1 MRHGLARS
9 APLHRRL
16 LQGWQRLRTAAPP
29 PLPETTRE
37 QQYVFLRI
45 AGLWCLAV
53 AQPIFDLVGRSPE
66 FFIAHDTRPGQFLV
80 LVALISLGGPGAC
93 LLIVRAVGVAGPPW
107 RRRTEAALYAG
118 LAGLIV
124 LIILNQWSSVPARP
138 SVALAALVGAAAAA
152 AIRRL
157 APVRT
162 FATFLASAV
171 LVAPTVFLLKPGVK
185 RILAPPKEVQ
195 PIEGVKLAA
204 TPPVVVVVFDQFQLG
219 ALLDRQANID
229 RVAFPNFAA
238 LADNAIWFRNATAV
252 AEYTTYAL
260 PALLTGMRPSQGL
273 PPTAA
278 EHPASLFTLLGG
290 HYRLHVQE
298 PLTQL
303 CPETLCPPEAAGFVA
318 SLAAIL
324 QDLTIAY
331 LTVALPEELASPL
344 PPVNQSWKDFA
355 ASGPDDLV
363 GGRWAQKRSGDRR
376 KTFDEFISA
385 IDQAARPTLHFAHVL
400 LPHEPFIYL
409 PTGQQFT
416 FHRRPIGLRNDM
428 WNADRWA
435 AALNHHRYLLQVGFV
450 DEVLGRLVARLR
462 EVGIYDDALIV
473 VTADHGCSLRPG
485 HSFRAPSRSTFADVA
500 AVPLFL
506 KMPAQV
512 QGSVVD
518 ANVEVIDIVPT
529 LAAALGIDLPW
540 PADGSNVLEPGH
552 EPRPS
557 KVMFHANAG
566 HRMEVPGDQLTA
578 LRESASSKFEW
589 LDERDL
595 MATPTPE
602 RRYDDLVGQAVD
614 PMRAESAADLEVTV
628 DPPPMLQ
635 DLDPSDDFL
644 PAHITGAVAAPG
656 RAQPTPALA
665 IALNGRVAAVTR
677 PYPFR
682 VGGRNGMWEAIIPSR
697 GLVAGVTSLEV
708 LEVREHAGGSGFT
721 LAAAAGQDT
730 DRPLNLIRQPEL
742 ELLHGWATGFHGEE
756 WLGAAPL
763 RWTDGNARLNVPF
776 DPRKPP
782 AVLEVDVALTGNKR
796 KRLSIT
802 VDDCTIFD
810 QDIKEPWSAELS
822 LGDCRLSS
830 PSLSVTL
837 RSDTHVPN
845 THDTR
850 ELGVGLSRISL
861 LGPAMKTP

>member
-16 LQGWQRLRTAAPP
+16 LQGWKRLQTAAPP

-37 QQYVFLRI
+37 EQYVFLRI

-66 FFIAHDTRPGQFLV
+66 FFIAHDTQPGQLLV
-80 LVALISLGGPGAC
+80 LVALICLGGPGAC

-107 RRRTEAALYAG
+107 RRRAEAALYAG

-162 FATFLASAV
+162 FATLLASAV
-171 LVAPTVFLLKPGVK
+171 LIAPAVFLLKPDVK
-185 RILAPPKEVQ
+185 RMLTPQREVM
-195 PIEGVKLAA
+195 PIEGVELAA
-204 TPPVVVVVFDQFQLG
+204 TPPIVLVVFDQFQLG

-229 RVAFPNFAA
+229 RAAFPNFAA
-238 LADNAIWFRNATAV
+238 LADDAIWFRNATAV

-260 PALLTGMRPSQGL
+260 PALLTGMRPSLGL

-278 EHPASLFTLLGG
+278 EHPANLFTLLGG
-290 HYRLHVQE
+290 HYGLHVQE

-303 CPETLCPPEAAGFVA
+303 CPETLCPTEATGFVA

-324 QDLTIAY
+324 QDLAIAY

-363 GGRWAQKRSGDRR
+363 SARWAQERAGDRR
-376 KTFDEFISA
+376 RTFDEFISA
-385 IDQAARPTLHFAHVL
+385 IDQVARPTLHFAHVL

-416 FHRRPIGLRNDM
+416 FHRRTIGLRDDM

-450 DEVLGRLVARLR
+450 DEFLGRLVARLR

-540 PADGSNVLEPGH
+540 SSDGSNVLDPEH

-557 KVMFHANAG
+557 KVLLHENAG
-566 HRMEVPGDQLTA
+566 RRMEVPGDQLAA

-589 LDERDL
+589 LDDRDP
-595 MATPTPE
+595 MAPPRPE
-602 RRYDDLVGQAVD
+602 RRYDDLVGEAVD

-628 DPPPMLQ
+628 DPLPMLQ
-635 DLDPSDDFL
+635 DLDLSDDFL
-644 PAHITGAVAAPG
+644 PAHITGAVADPG
-656 RAQPTPALA
+656 RGQEAPALA
-665 IALNGRVAAVTR
+665 IALNDRVAAVTR

-682 VGGRNGMWEAIIPSR
+682 VDGRNGMWEAIIPPGR
-697 GLVAGVTSLEV
+697 LVAGRNSLEV
-708 LEVREHAGGSGFT
+708 LEVRERAGGGGFT
-721 LAAAAGQDT
+721 LAATGAGQDV
-730 DRPLNLIRQPEL
+730 DQPLNLIRRTEL
-742 ELLHGWATGFHGEE
+742 EILNGRATGFHGEE
-756 WLGAAPL
+756 WVGAAPL

-782 AVLEVDVALTGNKR
+782 AVLEVDVALTGMR

-802 VDDCTIFD
+802 VDGCEVFD
-810 QDIKEPWSAELS
+810 QDIDEPWSAEFS
-822 LGDCRLSS
+822 LEECRLSP
-830 PSLSVTL
+830 PSLSVVL
-837 RSDTHVPN
+837 RSDTHVPY

-850 ELGVGLSRISL
+850 ELGIGVSRISL
-861 LGPAMKTP
+861 LAPP